1 MASYAEQLAE
11 YQRLRQQG
19 ISGQQAAEMVWGP
32 GGIQNLQRKQEK
44 EAGRAGQTAAVGQVA
59 GGLGGYYAANKAFDY
74 FFPGKEA
81 AEETTKAVTQGAQG
95 VSGAGASTGGSV
107 PQPTSAA
114 EMFSSTPG
122 NNLYTPIK
130 DPSAP
135 EGFTRVKVSSQADGS
150 TGSALVPTESLA
162 DKGFLDSVNWG
173 KVAQGA
179 GGALQIAQA
188 YNMYK
193 GGDKGGAA
201 LVGTTGVANLAA
213 SGAMGTAAASGAGSA
228 LGGYLVPGLN
238 LAAGLYGGYQTAQ
251 AMGDMAG
258 GSQRTKAG
266 AMGGAASGAA
276 IGSVFAP
283 GIGTA
288 IGAAVGALAGATAS
302 WTGSKKGKAQTMR
315 DGIRNVLQQN
325 QILDSE
331 YKGTLADGS
340 KYDFGKD
347 GSTLKWKEIDKVAAA
362 NPNAWSPAVNL
373 AGALS
378 AGYGFVGQ
386 KASDIAAWYAKA
398 AVSNAG
404 DDAEKAKANVRHFA
418 QQQGLTFDQIKAKLD
433 SAKTDNRVT
442 EDQYN
447 SYIAGA
453 RDLFT
458 GVATPGVTTPGSKPI
473 QQNIPRPKRGE
484 VARLSPGVYMDDRG
498 KTVRGKTMRDALQ
511 SAYNKTK
518 EEKKG

>member
-19 ISGQQAAEMVWGP
+19 ISGPQAAEMVWGP
-32 GGIQNLQRKQEK
+32 GGIQNLQKKQQK
-44 EAGRAGQTAAVGQVA
+44 EAGRQGQAAAIGQVA
-59 GGLGGYYAANKAFDY
+59 GGLGGYYAANKAYDYLFPTKDAAAEGTKSVGEVLKGADAVGSVGSSGLPNVDATFDY
-74 FFPGKEA
+74 KVPDFKLSG
-81 AEETTKAVTQGAQG
+81 ETTTINTP
-95 VSGAGASTGGSV
+95 AGTREVPIEMANDAS
-107 PQPTSAA
+107 
-114 EMFSSTPG
+114 
-122 NNLYTPIK
+122 
-130 DPSAP
+130 
-135 EGFTRVKVSSQADGS
+135 
-150 TGSALVPTESLA
+150 
-162 DKGFLDSVNWG
+162 FLDGVNWG
-173 KVAQGA
+173 KVGQGA
-179 GGALQIAQA
+179 GGALQLAQA
-188 YNMYK
+188 YQMYK

-213 SGAMGTAAASGAGSA
+213 SGAMGATAASGATSA
-228 LGGYLVPGLN
+228 MGGYLVPGLN

-251 AMGDMAG
+251 AMGDMAA

-276 IGSVFAP
+276 IGSVITP
-283 GIGTA
+283 GLGTA

-302 WTGSKKGKAQTMR
+302 WTGSHKGKAQTMR
-315 DGIRNVLQQN
+315 DGIRNVLQEN
-325 QILDSE
+325 KILDKD

-340 KYDFGKD
+340 TYDFGKD
-347 GSTLKWKEIDKVAAA
+347 GSTLKWKEIDKVAQS

-373 AGALS
+373 ADALS

-404 DDAEKAKANVRHFA
+404 DDAEKAKQNMRHFA
-418 QQQGLTFDQIKAKLD
+418 QQQGMSYDLIKQKLD
-433 SAKTDNRVT
+433 SAKADNRVT

-447 SYIAGA
+447 RYLAGA

-458 GVATPGVTTPGSKPI
+458 GQPTKGVTTPGSAPI
-473 QQNIPRPKRGE
+473 QQNIPRPKTGE
-484 VARLSPGVYMDDRG
+484 VARLSPGIYMDDKGR
-498 KTVRGKTMRDALQ
+498 TVRGKTMRDALQ

-518 EEKKG
+518 DKKG

>member
-1 MASYAEQLAE
+1 MASYQEQLAE

-19 ISGQQAAEMVWGP
+19 ISGPQAAEMVWGP
-32 GGIQNLQRKQEK
+32 GGIQNLQKNQQK
-44 EAGRAGQTAAVGQVA
+44 EAGRAGQASAIGQVA
-59 GGLGGYYAANKAFDY
+59 GGLGGYYAANKAYDY
-74 FFPGKEA
+74 LFPGKEA
-81 AEETTKAVTQGAQG
+81 AAEGTKTVGEVAKGTEALSNVGGSGLPDVNASFDYKTPDFKFGGETTTINTP
-95 VSGAGASTGGSV
+95 AGPKQV
-107 PQPTSAA
+107 P
-114 EMFSSTPG
+114 
-122 NNLYTPIK
+122 
-130 DPSAP
+130 
-135 EGFTRVKVSSQADGS
+135 ADM
-150 TGSALVPTESLA
+150 ANDA
-162 DKGFLDSVNWG
+162 GFLDSVNWG
-173 KVAQGA
+173 KVGQGA
-179 GGALQIAQA
+179 GGALQLAQA
-188 YNMYK
+188 YQMYK

-251 AMGDMAG
+251 AMGSMAA

-276 IGSVFAP
+276 IGSVITP
-283 GIGTA
+283 GLGTA

-315 DGIRNVLQQN
+315 DGIRNVLQEN
-325 QILDSE
+325 QILDKD
-331 YKGTLADGS
+331 YQGTLADGS

-347 GSTLKWKEIDKVAAA
+347 GSTLKWKEIDKVAGA

-373 AGALS
+373 ADALS

-404 DDAEKAKANVRHFA
+404 DDAEKAKANMRHFA
-418 QQQGLTFDQIKAKLD
+418 QQQGMTYDLIKQKLD
-433 SAKTDNRVT
+433 SAKADSRVT

-447 SYIAGA
+447 RYLTGA
-453 RDLFT
+453 RDLFS
-458 GVATPGVTTPGSKPI
+458 GQPSQGGTPPGAPPV
-473 QQNIPRPKRGE
+473 QQNIPRPKTGE
-484 VARLSPGVYMDDRG
+484 VARLSPGIYMDDKGRS
-498 KTVRGKTMRDALQ
+498 VRGKTMRDALQ
-511 SAYNKTK
+511 AAYNKTK
-518 EEKKG
+518 EKKG